1 MVLPLFSVVRFR
13 AASAKTNNDRI
24 KSTALPKAMIAF
36 DTQPRNSCELENPM
50 LTSGLVS
57 VTFRQLAPRKIVE
70 LAVAAGLR
78 GIEWGGDIHV
88 PAGDI
93 QAARAVRQ
101 ITADAGLRVIAY
113 GSYFRFQPGA
123 AFEPVLE
130 TAVALGA
137 PLIRIWAG
145 GRPSAETDDDARAM
159 LVAESRRIARLSS
172 QANVTLAYEFHEH
185 TLTDTTESALA
196 LLQAAKGM
204 RTLWQ
209 PPHKIE
215 PAAQLDS
222 LRAILPWLTNVHAF
236 AWRGAAH
243 ERLPLA
249 NGAKLWQ
256 PALNIIA
263 SSGRDHAVLLEFV
276 AGDDPRNLLRD
287 AATLNAW
294 LERQSSIPE

>member
-1 MVLPLFSVVRFR
+1 
-13 AASAKTNNDRI
+13 
-24 KSTALPKAMIAF
+24 
-36 DTQPRNSCELENPM
+36 M

-57 VTFRQLAPRKIVE
+57 VTFRKLAPREIVQ
-70 LAVAAGLR
+70 LAATAGLR

-88 PAGDI
+88 PAGNL

-101 ITADAGLRVIAY
+101 ITADAGLQVLAY
-113 GSYFRFQPGA
+113 GSYFRFQPGE

-130 TAVALGA
+130 TAVALNT

-145 GRPSAETDDDARAM
+145 NRPSAETDDAERATI
-159 LVAESRRIARLSS
+159 VAESRRIAQLAS
-172 QANVTLAYEFHEH
+172 QAGVTVAYEFHAG

-196 LLQAAKGM
+196 LLEAVEGI

-209 PPHKIE
+209 PPHEISLT
-215 PAAQLDS
+215 AQLDS
-222 LRAILPWLTNVHAF
+222 LRVILPWLANIHAF
-236 AWRGAAH
+236 TWRGAAR

-249 NGAKLWQ
+249 DGAKLWQ
-256 PALNIIA
+256 PALEILTH
-263 SSGRDHAVLLEFV
+263 SGRDHAVLLEFV

-294 LERQSSIPE
+294 LDFQSRIRA